1 MRIGFYPP
9 RLPTALVAAAALSGC
24 SMSAQWF
31 IQKSLRDAGFSRAE
45 ARCAVEGVASR
56 LNRDQLA
63 SVRSPLIGYVMLD
76 EPAERMDVERL
87 LDWLRPRIEPE
98 VHRVLAHY
106 AAACRPPPG

>member
-1 MRIGFYPP
+1 MRIG
-9 RLPTALVAAAALSGC
+9 RLASLLTALALAASLSGC

-56 LNRDQLA
+56 LDRDQLG
-63 SVRSPLIGYVMLD
+63 SVRAPLIGYVMLD
-76 EPAERMDVERL
+76 EPAERMDVDRL
-87 LDWLRPRIEPE
+87 LAWLEPRLEPD

-106 AAACRPPPG
+106 ARQCRQGRG